1 MDDPEKFAA
10 DLDHW
15 HQKILDLPWNDRVPF
30 LNGTEFCAAVPDDSL
45 RDTIRAVVYQ
55 DCADHETSLDFEKRE
70 PRLEFYGLD
79 IDGYEIDRW
88 IGSGTFGFVFRAIQT
103 NAAMRPVALKV
114 IPEDV
119 LHGFELADRE
129 IEIHAMIAPDGVA
142 HPTFLQMYDLR
153 PYVAEWGDEYRII
166 SMPLLKDPLPIDRY
180 AEREQLR
187 IVERF
192 RLLQEALDG
201 LAILHRHDVL
211 HGDISPSNLV
221 VAGGRVYWLDFG
233 LARDCK
239 KCVSG
244 KIGSFTQPSD
254 GRALLKMDVLAFIRV
269 ILCVLRAGVPRHPR
283 DPIWDAAAPDWSKT
297 IKRLEARLL
306 VENVECPCNA
316 AHFVEDLKTLLEDRP
331 LFA

>member
-15 HQKILDLPWNDRVPF
+15 HQKILEMPWNDRVPY
-30 LNGTEFCAAVPDDSL
+30 LNGTEFCAAVPDPTL
-45 RDTIRAVVYQ
+45 RDTIRAAVYQ
-55 DCADHETSLDFEKRE
+55 DCADNETSLDFEKRE
-70 PRLEFYGLD
+70 PRLEFHGLD
-79 IDGYEIDRW
+79 IGGYEIDRW
-88 IGSGTFGFVFRAIQT
+88 IGSGTFGFVFRAIQI

-142 HPTFLQMYDLR
+142 HPTFLHMYDPR
-153 PYVAEWGDEYRII
+153 PYVAEWADEYRII

-187 IVERF
+187 VIERF

-244 KIGSFTQPSD
+244 KIGTFTQPSD
-254 GRALLKMDVLAFIRV
+254 GRSLLKMDVLAFIRV
-269 ILCVLRAGVPRHPR
+269 ILCVLRAGVPKHPG
-283 DPIWDAAAPDWSKT
+283 DPIWDAGARDWSG
-297 IKRLEARLL
+297 IIRRLESRL
-306 VENVECPCNA
+306 NVDAADSPANA
-316 AHFVEDLKTLLEDRP
+316 AHFVVDLKRLLEASAF
-331 LFA
+331 FA